1 MGIPYLNSDESIIL
15 STHNILADAAVSEM
29 ILTTGRLL
37 IVDSNSPQSQHK
49 EIPFAAIETV
59 TTMESGSADPAISL
73 AIFTR
78 DQGTRPMQLVFSQ
91 QPRAQRTSE
100 RDEWAQKIKEQMAL
114 LPAGTA
120 PAYVDVAEDE
130 GEELKKLIGYK
141 SESAPAVAEDRNV
154 PAGSGPKRKTSP
166 RSGTPASAAL
176 NRNVIIAAGAIIVI
190 ILLVAGAAFIYP
202 GFMVPKTSVPAPVP
216 TPVPTTEATPTPA
229 TTPVLTAEPTPVATV
244 TPEQT
249 PASQPTA
256 TTTPQLQTAIP
267 ASGVWVQITYD
278 GDYTGSIGAGGR
290 MREVSGTGGRFYQ
303 VSASSTDIIEVAI
316 QKLDTTGL
324 PMKVELFNNG
334 VVVSSKTIVTPR
346 GTLAMTVDLKTTP
359 VLTVTPA
366 VTQ

>member
-15 STHNILADAAVSEM
+15 STHNVLVDAAVSEM

-37 IVDSNSPQSQHK
+37 IVDSDSTVSSHK

-100 RDEWAQKIKEQMAL
+100 RDEWAQKIKEQIAL

-120 PAYVDVAEDE
+120 PAYVDFAEEE
-130 GEELKKLIGYK
+130 GEDLKKLIGYK
-141 SESAPAVAEDRNV
+141 SDSAPAVAEDRNV
-154 PAGSGPKRKTSP
+154 PAGSGPKRKTAP
-166 RSGTPASAAL
+166 RSSTPASAAFSK
-176 NRNVIIAAGAIIVI
+176 NMIIAAGAIIVI

-202 GFMVPKTSVPAPVP
+202 GFMSAKPGITTPVP
-216 TPVPTTEATPTPA
+216 TPVPTTEATPAPA
-229 TTPVLTAEPTPVATV
+229 TTPVLTAEPTPVATAA
-244 TPEQT
+244 PEQT

-256 TTTPQLQTAIP
+256 ITTPQLQTAIP
-267 ASGVWVQITYD
+267 ASGVWVQLTYD

-290 MREVSGTGGRFYQ
+290 MREVSGTGGRFFQ
-303 VSASSTDIIEVAI
+303 IPATSTDIIEIAI

-324 PMKVELFNNG
+324 PMTINLFNNG
-334 VVVSSKTIVTPR
+334 VMVGSKTIVTPR
-346 GTLAMTVDLKTTP
+346 GTLTMTVDLKTTP

-366 VTQ
+366 AMP

>member
-15 STHNILADAAVSEM
+15 STHNVLADAAVSEM

-37 IVDSNSPQSQHK
+37 IVDSDSIQSQHK

-100 RDEWAQKIKEQMAL
+100 RDEWAQKIKEQIAL

-120 PAYVDVAEDE
+120 PAYVDIAEDE
-130 GEELKKLIGYK
+130 GEDLKKLIGYK
-141 SESAPAVAEDRNV
+141 SEGAPVVAEDRNV

-166 RSGTPASAAL
+166 RSSTPASAAL
-176 NRNVIIAAGAIIVI
+176 NRNVFIAAGAIIVI

-202 GFMVPKTSVPAPVP
+202 GFMSPKPSVTTPVP
-216 TPVPTTEATPTPA
+216 TSVPTTEATPV
-229 TTPVLTAEPTPVATV
+229 TTPVLTAEPTPVATA

-256 TTTPQLQTAIP
+256 ISTPQLQTAIP
-267 ASGVWVQITYD
+267 ASGVWAQITYD
-278 GDYTGSIGAGGR
+278 GDYTGMMGAGGR
-290 MREVSGTGGRFYQ
+290 QREVSGTGNRFYQ
-303 VSASSTDIIEVAI
+303 ISAASTDIIEVAI
-316 QKLDTTGL
+316 QKLDTTGQ
-324 PMKVELFNNG
+324 PMTVDLFNNG
-334 VVVSSKTIVTPR
+334 VKVSSKTIVTPK
-346 GTLAMTVDLKTTP
+346 GTLTMTVDLKTIP

-366 VTQ
+366 VTP